1 MCALAYMPSL
11 YLLLC
16 QVHSKAGGKVAALTL
31 CLHTTRLKERVR
43 ERDGGRKIKREEKKR
58 KGRGEGKERGGLKI
72 EKAMI
77 LS

>member
-1 MCALAYMPSL
+1 MA
-11 YLLLC
+11 
-16 QVHSKAGGKVAALTL
+16 VLTL

-77 LS
+77 SS